1 MIQYMNDLPLYWSN
15 PDILLAD
22 AKVIEARQTDI
33 GWELRLENAPFYPGG
48 GGQPADRGSIC
59 GTTLLGIRKEDGK
72 IFHKLESSGIF
83 TIGDA
88 VQCSVDSD
96 FRRDSM
102 QQHTGQHL
110 LSAALYSE
118 GLDTVSVH
126 LGQEHVGIEVEGAE
140 GVIVPEETVRQV
152 LDRCK
157 LWISENRKVI
167 SRYLKPEELDNLNLR
182 RPAAGKSDL
191 VRVVEIEGLDHV
203 GCGGVHL
210 KDTASIGMILYLGSE
225 KIRGRVRLKW
235 LIGGRA
241 VKHAEK
247 LSRQMRQIQKLL
259 SSGPGEIPEKVE
271 SLITENQMLNKRVK
285 NLEEKTGRM
294 LAESWLADSE
304 EDQLI
309 VETIQTA
316 DGGRECIEAA
326 AGKLISAGA
335 AGCFLLNNNSWIFFA
350 KGRDASFFNDFRTEV
365 LTPFKVKGG
374 GKPPLWRGRI
384 EGETKEILVAVRAW
398 FAIFHHEGA

>member
-1 MIQYMNDLPLYWSN
+1 MINHMSDLPLYWSHPEN
-15 PDILLAD
+15 LLTD
-22 AKVIEARQTDI
+22 TEVIEVRRADDRC
-33 GWELRLENAPFYPGG
+33 ELMLKQSPFYPGG
-48 GGQPADRGSIC
+48 GGQPADKGSIDSVP
-59 GTTLLGIRKEDGK
+59 LIGIHKKDGK
-72 IFHKLESSGIF
+72 IVHELGSIDVF
-83 TIGDA
+83 TIGKV

-110 LSAALYSE
+110 LSAALFSE

-126 LGQEHVGIEVEGAE
+126 LGQEYVGIEVEGAE
-140 GVIVPEETVRQV
+140 GGIVPEETVRRV

-167 SRYLKPEELDNLNLR
+167 SHYLKPEELDGLNLR

-210 KDTASIGMILYLGSE
+210 KDTASIGLILYLGSE

-241 VKHAEK
+241 VKHAEE
-247 LSRQMRQIQKLL
+247 LGGQMRQIQKKL
-259 SSGPGEIPEKVE
+259 SAGPEEISGKVE
-271 SLITENQMLNKRVK
+271 SLITENQKLKTSIK
-285 NLEEKTGRM
+285 NLGEKTGSL
-294 LAESWLADSE
+294 LAESWLAVSG
-304 EDQLI
+304 EDEFI
-309 VETIQTA
+309 VEAIQMS
-316 DGGRECIEAA
+316 DGGRECLEAA
-326 AGKLISAGA
+326 AGKLASAGA
-335 AGCFLLNNNSWIFFA
+335 AGCFLLNGSSWIFYA
-350 KGRDASFFNDFRTEV
+350 KDRDASFFNDFRTDV

-374 GKPPLWRGRI
+374 GKPPMWRGRI
-384 EGETKEILVAVRAW
+384 EGETQEILMAVRAW
-398 FAIFHHEGA
+398 FALLHR